1 MAFRIIAP
9 DSFRR
14 MPWKNGGGETIEILA
29 FPEGA
34 DLVHFAWRVSMAKV
48 AGDGP
53 FSQFEGID
61 RTLTVLDGGRLG
73 LTFPDRTIM
82 LDPASKPFVF
92 AGDEACHGTVP
103 DGPIL
108 DLNVMTR
115 RGQCRHAVTRL
126 MNGQQRTSSATP
138 AIAFAHRGQA
148 ALAMAD
154 SVVGLPPGHAAL
166 VTGGEPVTYHA
177 EPGGTLFLIQIAPW

>member
-1 MAFRIIAP
+1 MAYRIIAP
-9 DSFRR
+9 DDFRR

-34 DLVHFAWRVSMAKV
+34 DLAHFAWRVSMAKV

-53 FSQFEGID
+53 FSRFEGID

-73 LTFPDRTIM
+73 LAFPDRTIM
-82 LDPASKPFVF
+82 LDPASDPFVF
-92 AGDEACHGTVP
+92 AGDDACQGTVP
-103 DGPIL
+103 DGPIV

-126 MNGQQRTSSATP
+126 IHGQQRTTSAVTT
-138 AIAFAHRGQA
+138 IVFAYRGHA
-148 ALAMAD
+148 SLAMD
-154 SVVGLPPGHAAL
+154 GRMVGLAPGHAAL
-166 VTGGEPVTYHA
+166 VTDGEPVTCHA
-177 EPGGTLFLIQIAPW
+177 EPGGTLFLIEIAPW

>member
-1 MAFRIIAP
+1 MAFRIIPP
-9 DSFRR
+9 DAFRR

-34 DLVHFAWRVSMAKV
+34 DLAHFAWRISMAKV

-53 FSQFEGID
+53 FSRFEGID

-73 LTFPDRTIM
+73 LAFPDRMIM
-82 LDPASKPFVF
+82 LDPASDPFVF
-92 AGDEACHGTVP
+92 SGDEACQGTIP
-103 DGPIL
+103 DGSII

-126 MNGQQRTSSATP
+126 TNGQKRTSSATT
-138 AIAFAHRGQA
+138 AMAFAHQGPA
-148 ALAMAD
+148 SLAIAGH
-154 SVVGLPPGHAAL
+154 VVGLAPGHAAL

-177 EPGGTLFLIQIAPW
+177 ELGGTLFVIEIAPW